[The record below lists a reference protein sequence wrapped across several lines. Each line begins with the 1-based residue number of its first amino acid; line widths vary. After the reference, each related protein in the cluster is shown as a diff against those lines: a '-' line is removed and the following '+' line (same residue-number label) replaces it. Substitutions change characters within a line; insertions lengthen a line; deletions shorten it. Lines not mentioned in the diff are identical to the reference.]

1 MKNVFKLSVIAAAGV
16 VGASLTFGTTA
27 AYAVDFP
34 CRTARIIVPWG
45 AGGESDIMS
54 RIAVEAAN
62 RLVGK
67 PNLQV
72 VTISG
77 RGGVKGAKAAKD
89 ARPDG
94 CTLFSIHQS
103 VLSSYLTGRADF
115 TWDSYESIVK
125 LTETPS
131 IIGASAKAPFD
142 DYKSMQ
148 SWAKANPGKLLAGG
162 TLGSTSHFSLLL
174 VQNALGIDMKVISYD
189 GTADRMKALLA
200 NTLHIGQV
208 SEATGAKHY
217 EAGRLKLLA
226 LNYHTKSGKI
236 PTLKTARE
244 QGFDLSIT
252 SDRGFVAPKGTPK
265 AVIDHYI
272 ETFKK
277 VAKDEKYIAGVEAKG
292 SFVNPLFGKDYEK
305 WWDDTMTEWKAIA
318 TDLGVYKGS

>member
-1 MKNVFKLSVIAAAGV
+1 V
-16 VGASLTFGTTA
+16 
-27 AYAVDFP
+27 
-34 CRTARIIVPWG
+34 IVPWG
-45 AGGESDIMS
+45 AGGESDILA

-62 RLVGK
+62 RLVGE

-77 RGGVKGAKAAKD
+77 QGGVKGAKAGRD

-94 CTLFSIHQS
+94 CTLFNVHQS
-103 VLSSYLTGRADF
+103 ILSSYLTGRADF
-115 TWDSYESIVK
+115 TWDSLTPVAK
-125 LTETPS
+125 MTETPS
-131 IIGASAKAPFD
+131 IIGAGSKVPFD

-200 NTLHIGQV
+200 NTIHIGQV
-208 SEATGAKHY
+208 SEATGAKHH

-226 LNYHTKSGKI
+226 LNYHTKSDKI
-236 PTLKTARE
+236 PSLKTARE

-252 SDRGFVAPKGTPK
+252 SDRGFMLPKGTPQ
-265 AVIDHYI
+265 AIVDHYV

-277 VAKDEKYIAGVEAKG
+277 VAADKKYIAAVEAKG
-292 SFVNPLFGKDYEK
+292 SFVNGVYGKDYEK
-305 WWDDTMTEWKAIA
+305 WFADTMTEWKGIA
-318 TDLGVYKGS
+318 TNLGVYKGS